1 MWILKKKIK
10 RNTLY
15 KVVRAKLPGPWE
27 GGGIGGKKHTEKFC
41 FMVVPPISYTKGLT
55 RAGEGGGF
63 NSIPWIPNLEG
74 YFTYIKS

>member
-55 RAGEGGGF
+55 RAGEGGGIQF
-63 NSIPWIPNLEG
+63 YSLDLEG